1 MRIRDLKLGSIMLV
15 VALWGLS
22 THSARADSILTQ
34 IDMSD
39 TDGGGWTTSAN
50 AFEFHLFAT
59 SGTNPAAGFL
69 NSGTDVALPAVGLTV
84 GDNVFTLVGND
95 NSGLESQGTPV
106 ITLHFSDG
114 STLTDT
120 ASNVNSATLTGGTI
134 VTLTQFA
141 YIPYQN
147 SGINLVGN
155 HVDAPDGFADTVA
168 HVTIN
173 VSPEPGSQSVMLL
186 GVCAL
191 CLLGAVR
198 RRLRT

>member
-106 ITLHFSDG
+106 ITLHFSAVG
-114 STLTDT
+114 LWPVRLC
-120 ASNVNSATLTGGTI
+120 AVRHHPGLC
-134 VTLTQFA
+134 
-141 YIPYQN
+141 
-147 SGINLVGN
+147 LVR
-155 HVDAPDGFADTVA
+155 
-168 HVTIN
+168 
-173 VSPEPGSQSVMLL
+173 QSVL
-186 GVCAL
+186 GL
-191 CLLGAVR
+191 
-198 RRLRT
+198 